1 MGSDSGPHVIL
12 EASLCALKAD
22 QTLFFFF
29 VGDKTVI
36 SNILSQPLFK
46 QLNADQLRSSQYE
59 IVHAQQEI
67 TMQVKPSAAFR
78 KKDSSSMGIALQLV
92 ASGKAQGCVSSGNTA
107 ALVLLARHYLNM
119 FADVDR
125 PAISTVLPSEKGF
138 TRVLD
143 LGASIDCD
151 SQALYYFAI
160 MGSVVAETVDKI
172 SSPKV
177 GLLNIGVEEVKGNDK
192 VKQASIMLQQ
202 VEALNYSGFVEGND
216 IYSGKID
223 VVVCDGFVGNAVLKA
238 SEGLTHYFAYLVNS
252 KLLRGFRGKIMQWLL
267 KPALKHLKDEI
278 NPDRYNGASFV
289 GLEKVVVKSH
299 GAANAVAVGFAIS
312 EAVEQ
317 VRLDVP
323 HKIKNAL
330 EGLLNNENQEPV

>member
-223 VVVCDGFVGNAVLKA
+223 VVVCDGFVGNISLKTAEGVAKMITDYMKQRFKKNLYSKLAALLSMPILKA
-238 SEGLTHYFAYLVNS
+238 
-252 KLLRGFRGKIMQWLL
+252 L
-267 KPALKHLKDEI
+267 KKRFDH
-278 NPDRYNGASFV
+278 RVYNGASLL
-289 GLEKVVVKSH
+289 GLQNIVIKSH
-299 GAANAVAVGFAIS
+299 GGADAFSFSNAIKVALL
-312 EAVEQ
+312 EVEQ
-317 VRLDVP
+317 AVP
-323 HKIKNAL
+323 QRIDKHL
-330 EGLLNNENQEPV
+330 ENILEEK

>member
-1 MGSDSGPHVIL
+1 MGSDPGPHNIL

-22 QTLFFFF
+22 PSLFFIF
-29 VGDKTVI
+29 VGDETI
-36 SNILSQPLFK
+36 INSILAQSTLEQLYSA
-46 QLNADQLRSSQYE
+46 QLNPQRYK
-59 IVHAQQEI
+59 IVHAAHEI
-67 TMQVKPSAAFR
+67 TMQEKPSAAFR

-92 ASGKAQGCVSSGNTA
+92 ASGEAQGCVSSGNTA
-107 ALVLLARHYLNM
+107 ALVILSRHYLTL
-119 FADVDR
+119 FPEVER
-125 PAISTVLPSEKGF
+125 TAISTVLPSKKGF

-143 LGASIDCD
+143 LGASINCD

-172 SSPKV
+172 ISPKV

-192 VKQASIMLQQ
+192 VKQASMMLQQ
-202 VEALNYSGFVEGND
+202 VEALNYCGFVEGND
-216 IYSGKID
+216 IFSGKID

-323 HKIKNAL
+323 NKIKNAL
-330 EGLLNNENQEPV
+330 EGLLNNES